1 LKPVDPDLGSDGHC
15 EANSARKENAIMQTG
30 HNTRP
35 FEFKADG
42 VAPADSWAA
51 YGSCEAVGVLPDE
64 KELEAA
70 VDELLLSGFDRQQI
84 SVLASRPRWS
94 GGSKTDAE
102 ISGVSELEDDP
113 RARLSAFISPDS
125 RTEIEAA
132 AVGIPFYAASIG
144 GYAAMVASGGSL
156 ALAFAAL
163 LLAGA
168 AGASLGGL
176 LAHTIARHHREAIAA
191 QIAKG
196 GLLLWVQTRS
206 LAQENKAIEVLNGH
220 HARNVHV
227 HDVKR
232 AWGAENVPFYD
243 AQPDPFLERLPVATR
258 PATHRKR

>member
-1 LKPVDPDLGSDGHC
+1 
-15 EANSARKENAIMQTG
+15 MQTG
-30 HNTRP
+30 PDTRP

-42 VAPADSWAA
+42 VAPAESWAA
-51 YGSCEAVGVLPDE
+51 YGSCEVVGVLPNE

-70 VDELLLSGFDRQQI
+70 VGDLLLSGFDRQQI
-84 SVLASRPRWS
+84 SVLANRPRWS
-94 GGSKTDAE
+94 GGSNFDPDVSE
-102 ISGVSELEDDP
+102 ISELEDDP
-113 RARLSAFISPDS
+113 RARLGAFISHDS
-125 RTEIEAA
+125 QTEIEAA
-132 AVGIPFYAASIG
+132 AVGVPLYAASVG

-206 LAQENKAIEVLNGH
+206 LAQENKAIEILNGH

-232 AWGAENVPFYD
+232 TWGVENVPFYD
-243 AQPDPFLERLPVATR
+243 AQPDPFLERLPLATR